1 VALELPYL
9 VVSVLDV
16 SVGIQLEVAGLVGL
30 LDGQLAD
37 EPR

>member
-1 VALELPYL
+1 VALELLYL

-16 SVGIQLEVAGLVGL
+16 GVGVQLEVAGLVGL

-37 EPR
+37 KPR